1 MIQKTVLITGCS
13 TGLGNTAAK
22 KFAKEGWNVI
32 ATMRRPDDSL
42 EKEFPE
48 QKFLKI
54 IKIVIRVSYKIL
66 FQRLQNI
73 GHIFPKDLRSV

>member
-1 MIQKTVLITGCS
+1 MMQKTVLITGCS

-48 QKFLKI
+48 QKFLQTVWK
-54 IKIVIRVSYKIL
+54 KFWIRL
-66 FQRLQNI
+66 
-73 GHIFPKDLRSV
+73 